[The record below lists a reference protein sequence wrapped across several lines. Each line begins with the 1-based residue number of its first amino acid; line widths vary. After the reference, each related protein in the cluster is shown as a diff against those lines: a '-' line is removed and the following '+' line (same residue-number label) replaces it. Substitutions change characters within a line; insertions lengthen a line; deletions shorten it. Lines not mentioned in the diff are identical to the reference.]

1 MFDANS
7 DNEKKFPQFP
17 TQPTIQRS
25 VSAPAIA
32 EHVSDAI
39 LPTFNLEGEDAVG
52 LHVPYYSSNPNRLNP
67 RLPGAKRSDHEENE
81 LKSLLDES
89 AAGWNAIM
97 GDPTRI
103 DLIQPDF
110 PPSGSLYGGNHGL
123 SLQVDA
129 NGSAEPPRLSPMVPA
144 QMPALISNAAIS
156 DDGLDQ
162 ATKSM
167 SKLYV
172 NSELSPKGGAST
184 QTPTPMLAQYHTPL
198 NSAAA
203 PFFQPPKSPVGGATA
218 NLNGASINSIIG
230 NGDFGMK
237 AADNN
242 GGSFGA
248 QGGMGVN
255 TTNTTGFLS
264 GDANVFNYN
273 PQGANQN
280 GGFGGMLG
288 GKANAANATG
298 QGAYQVIP
306 PQGTNNV
313 YPQQMGG
320 QMPQLMVQQPMAMQG
335 NPQQTQGGFFMQ
347 PQQMFMNNGQPMF
360 IRNGV
365 VNQFSQEY
373 MYNMDGSMQ
382 MQNPTT
388 GMMTDPS
395 QMQQQQ
401 MQQQFMQQQYGNVQN
416 MNGGIQQQQQQQFWN
431 GATPEQGM
439 NPQAPVFV
447 ANNQAQQN
455 GIRMNMQ
462 NMEEPM
468 RIMFNSNVSFG
479 NQAAVAMQ
487 QGPNNA
493 QGMNRGNM
501 NQQQSQQQMMGG
513 MQFPMN
519 NNQSMMPGMSA
530 NGNNNGGMMNTGMM
544 GRMDGMQGMGGY
556 QGNMGGMGPDDGSGM
571 MNNGMMNNG
580 NNNNGNHRNGG
591 YDDYGNNMNNNGG
604 MMNNNGHRDRR
615 DYNNNNHHND
625 RNGYRD
631 RHNNHGHHNN
641 VDGGHMGGRHGRD
654 QNNNMNGNMNNNM
667 GPKDKMHRNNGN
679 GNNNNNASGGNFHGA
694 HAPRDALV
702 DEFRSS
708 FGKPGRTWTL
718 KELTSHIVAFCQ
730 DQHGSRFIQQRLEV
744 CTESEKQLVFDEV
757 LPSAHILMTDVFG
770 NYVLQ
775 KLFEYGVEDQCESL
789 ASILK
794 GQAVALSMQMYGC
807 RVVQKALEY
816 VSRDRLVELVK
827 EFEAPQALIECVHDS
842 NGNHVIQKCIEV
854 VSKAARAAENPE
866 MEQYLSGRIQ
876 FIIDQ
881 FKGRVKELSSHPY
894 GCRVVQ
900 RILEH
905 CTASQK
911 DVILE
916 ELRACCG
923 ELVQDCYGNYV
934 IQFVMQHGCEADQI
948 ILMTNVMDNL
958 LEYSQHKFASNV
970 VEKCLQFASHKDRND
985 MIWKIINATFDLAN
999 PVDNKGHCF
1008 LETMVR
1014 DPYANYV
1021 VQKVI
1026 EVSDERQRGAIMRY
1040 VKDNITQLRKYTYG
1054 KHIIICLEKLT
1065 NEKF

>member
-1 MFDANS
+1 VQVS
-7 DNEKKFPQFP
+7 DN
-17 TQPTIQRS
+17 
-25 VSAPAIA
+25 
-32 EHVSDAI
+32 I

-89 AAGWNAIM
+89 TAGWNAIL
-97 GDPTRI
+97 GDSGRI

-110 PPSGSLYGGNHGL
+110 PPSAASLYAGNHPL
-123 SLQVDA
+123 SLQVGESGVA
-129 NGSAEPPRLSPMVPA
+129 AEPPRLSPMVPA
-144 QMPALISNAAIS
+144 QMPALISNSVIS

-172 NSELSPKGGAST
+172 NSELSPKGGASA
-184 QTPTPMLAQYHTPL
+184 QTPTQMLNQYHAPL

-203 PFFQPPKSPVGGATA
+203 PFFQPPKSPVGGTGG

-230 NGDFGMK
+230 NGDAFGMK
-237 AADNN
+237 SADNN
-242 GGSFGA
+242 SNSFGA
-248 QGGMGVN
+248 QDGMGIN
-255 TTNTTGFLS
+255 TSNSSGFLS
-264 GDANVFNYN
+264 SDANVFAYN
-273 PQGANQN
+273 PQNAGQNVGANA
-280 GGFGGMLG
+280 FGGMLG
-288 GKANAANATG
+288 GKVGNANTASNGNTSG
-298 QGAYQVIP
+298 QGSYQVIP

-313 YPQQMGG
+313 YPQQISG
-320 QMPQLMVQQPMAMQG
+320 QMPQLMMQQPMTMQG
-335 NPQQTQGGFFMQ
+335 NPQQSQSGFFMQ
-347 PQQMFMNNGQPMF
+347 PQQMIMNNGQPVF
-360 IRNGV
+360 IRN
-365 VNQFSQEY
+365 VNQFSQDY
-373 MYNMDGSMQ
+373 MYNIDGSMQ
-382 MQNPTT
+382 MQSPAA
-388 GMMTDPS
+388 GMMTDPN
-395 QMQQQQ
+395 QMAQQQQQQQQ
-401 MQQQFMQQQYGNVQN
+401 MQFMQQYGNVQN
-416 MNGGIQQQQQQQFWN
+416 MNVGMQQQFWN
-431 GATPEQGM
+431 GGAPEQGM
-439 NPQAPVFV
+439 NPQAPIFV
-447 ANNQAQQN
+447 ANQNQQS
-455 GIRMNMQ
+455 GMRMNMGGVQ
-462 NMEEPM
+462 NVEEPM

-479 NQAAVAMQ
+479 NVANAQAAMAMQ
-487 QGPNNA
+487 QGPSNNNA
-493 QGMNRGNM
+493 MNRAVPM
-501 NQQQSQQQMMGG
+501 NQQQMMSG
-513 MQFPMN
+513 MQYPMN
-519 NNQSMMPGMSA
+519 NPSGNQMMSGVGGS
-530 NGNNNGGMMNTGMM
+530 NSGGNINAMM
-544 GRMDGMQGMGGY
+544 GRMDGMQGMNNYVVGG
-556 QGNMGGMGPDDGSGM
+556 NGMGPEDGSGM
-571 MNNGMMNNG
+571 MNNGMMG
-580 NNNNGNHRNGG
+580 NNHRNGG
-591 YDDYGNNMNNNGG
+591 YDDYSNNNNNNNNNG
-604 MMNNNGHRDRR
+604 MNSGNRDRR
-615 DYNNNNHHND
+615 DYNSHHGD
-625 RNGYRD
+625 RNGGGHYRD
-631 RHNNHGHHNN
+631 RHNNVNNHGHHNN
-641 VDGGHMGGRHGRD
+641 NMDGGHMGGRYSRD
-654 QNNNMNGNMNNNM
+654 QNNHNMNNMNNNM
-667 GPKDKMHRNNGN
+667 GSKDKMNRNNLGN
-679 GNNNNNASGGNFHGA
+679 TGGNFHGN
-694 HAPRDALV
+694 HTPRDALV

-708 FGKPGRTWTL
+708 FGKPGKTWTL
-718 KELTSHIVAFCQ
+718 KELSTHIVAFCQ

-775 KLFEYGVEDQCESL
+775 KLFEYGAEDQCESL
-789 ASILK
+789 AAILK

-854 VSKAARAAENPE
+854 VNKAARSAESPE
-866 MEQYLSGRIQ
+866 MAQYLSGRIQ

-881 FKGRVKELSSHPY
+881 FQGRVKELSSHPY

-905 CTASQK
+905 CTSAQK

-934 IQFVMQHGCEADQI
+934 IQFVMQHGCEADQA
-948 ILMTNVMDNL
+948 ILMQNVMDNL